1 MRAAKGGLPL
11 GLTAPMAPITRADL
25 PQGEDWGY
33 QIKWDGVRLLADIGP
48 DGKVLL
54 YSRQGLIKNNIYP
67 EVVVLIE
74 KAALGRCIL
83 DGELIAWT
91 GSRPSF
97 QRVLQRERMRGK
109 QGGTRLTPLRNPEV
123 PAAAMAM
130 AGGDGGKQLA
140 PGGLSGDGGSLLRPQ
155 ASQEQPVSGSLADY
169 AGLPQRSRQQP
180 DLGSEADSAHQAQ
193 PHAGLAYVLFDV
205 LAAGDRDLRGLP
217 YLQRHEVLHRI
228 SPGLPDGMLV
238 TELYRDG
245 EALWH
250 WVAEAGWEG
259 VVSKRLN
266 SLYKEG
272 KQHKDWFKKKTAL
285 LLDVDIVGLKIRDGM
300 AASLVMSADGL
311 YFGSVS
317 LGLTGEMRALLTSQ
331 LVPEGAFAGGSLQA
345 GAALPFAALPD
356 DLKKERVVWLHNPFP
371 CTVTG
376 LEITEAGQLRHPK
389 IAGFGR
395 RRGE

>member
-1 MRAAKGGLPL
+1 MRAAKGSLPL

-48 DGKVLL
+48 DGKALL

-67 EVVVLIE
+67 EIVVLIE

-97 QRVLQRERMRGK
+97 QRVLQRERMRGN
-109 QGGTRLTPLRNPEV
+109 QGGTRLTPLRNPAV
-123 PAAAMAM
+123 PAEVM
-130 AGGDGGKQLA
+130 AGGADSKRSA
-140 PGGLSGDGGSLLRPQ
+140 PGSLAGSDDRLLRPQ
-155 ASQEQPVSGSLADY
+155 QPPG
-169 AGLPQRSRQQP
+169 
-180 DLGSEADSAHQAQ
+180 LGSHADSADQ
-193 PHAGLAYVLFDV
+193 PQPPAGLAYVLFDV

-217 YLQRHEVLHRI
+217 YLQRHEVLLAL
-228 SPGLPDGMLV
+228 SPRLPEGMLV

-245 EALWH
+245 EALWQ
-250 WVAEAGWEG
+250 WVAQAGWEG
-259 VVSKRLN
+259 VVSKRLD

-300 AASLVMSADGL
+300 AASLVMSVDGQ

-317 LGLTGEMRALLTSQ
+317 LGLTGEMRALLTSR
-331 LVPEGAFAGGSLQA
+331 LVPEGAFADGSLHA
-345 GAALPFAALPD
+345 GTALPFAALPN
-356 DLKKERVVWLHNPFP
+356 DLKKERVVWLQNPFP

>member
-1 MRAAKGGLPL
+1 MRAPKGSLPL

-33 QIKWDGVRLLADIGP
+33 QIKWDGVRLLADIGS
-48 DGKVLL
+48 DGKALL

-67 EVVVLIE
+67 EIVVVIE

-123 PAAAMAM
+123 PAAAMSGG
-130 AGGDGGKQLA
+130 AGSQHPA
-140 PGGLSGDGGSLLRPQ
+140 PGSLSGSDGMQLRP
-155 ASQEQPVSGSLADY
+155 SPEHPGFDSLADAADRPQPSQQHPGFDNH
-169 AGLPQRSRQQP
+169 AGSADPPQP
-180 DLGSEADSAHQAQ
+180 
-193 PHAGLAYVLFDV
+193 PAGLAYVLFDM

-217 YLQRHEVLHRI
+217 YLQRHEALLGL
-228 SPGLPDGMLV
+228 SPRLPEGMLV
-238 TELYRDG
+238 TELYRGG

-259 VVSKRLN
+259 VVSKRLS

-300 AASLVMSADGL
+300 AASLVMSAEGQ

-356 DLKKERVVWLHNPFP
+356 DLRKERVVWLQNPFP

-395 RRGE
+395 RRGD

>member
-1 MRAAKGGLPL
+1 MRAAKGSLPL

-33 QIKWDGVRLLADIGP
+33 QIKWDGVRLLADIGS
-48 DGKVLL
+48 DGKALL

-67 EVVVLIE
+67 EVVVVIE

-97 QRVLQRERMRGK
+97 QKVLQRERMRGK

-123 PAAAMAM
+123 PAEAM
-130 AGGDGGKQLA
+130 AGGAGSKHSAHD
-140 PGGLSGDGGSLLRPQ
+140 LSGSDDRLLRPQ
-155 ASQEQPVSGSLADY
+155 PSQQHPDIDNHVDAADRPQPS
-169 AGLPQRSRQQP
+169 QP
-180 DLGSEADSAHQAQ
+180 
-193 PHAGLAYVLFDV
+193 PAGLAYVLFDM
-205 LAAGDRDLRGLP
+205 LAAGGQDLRGLP
-217 YLQRHEVLHRI
+217 YLQRHEALLSL
-228 SPGLPDGMLV
+228 SPRLPDGMLV
-238 TELYRDG
+238 TELYSDG

-300 AASLVMSADGL
+300 AASLVMSAEGQ

-356 DLKKERVVWLHNPFP
+356 DLRKERVVWLQNPFP

-395 RRGE
+395 RRGD